1 MFLKFIKFL
10 ISITIIMYQSAL
22 YSQSISSNKFDSKN
36 FSKYF
41 SGIIAF
47 ENQNNS
53 DALKFFDS
61 SKILLNEHNPYLK
74 KYISSLVLE
83 NKISR
88 AINLIKNNK
97 EKKNINFFD
106 AYFLLFIDSLKRDDF
121 NNADKFLIKA
131 FRYVKKDELNLAILE
146 TLKQYI
152 HVFQEKEFLKDEKNF
167 GNLSLIAKTFQKC
180 FLNDPKTDSHFV
192 NLVEKVDEDFSRYKF
207 FYINYLI
214 SEDRIIEANKIVKNI
229 NSINSTLLL
238 SQAKNWLDED
248 NSIKFNNVFSCQ
260 NPNDIISEFL
270 FLISN
275 LYSSYD
281 NLEKSNFY
289 LNLSNYLN
297 PKFKF
302 NLTLIAE
309 NYYNEDDYIESKK
322 ILLKFN
328 KNDGIYNWYQIKK
341 RAKIIYQSDGEE
353 ESISFIISKFN
364 TIKDPSIRIVYDMA
378 NILKNFK
385 KFETAIGYYNEVI
398 SKTKKFDIS
407 YAELLYRRGGCYER
421 IREYNKSDQ
430 DLLKSLEIKPND
442 AYVLNYLAYSWLERN
457 YKIEVAIEMLE
468 RAHKEERND
477 PYILDSIGWAYYL
490 IGDFIKAEKFLTQAI
505 KLMPDDPI
513 VNDHY
518 GDILWMMD
526 RKIQARYY
534 WKSVLAIEDAD
545 EDMKKNIND
554 KLLFREYVLIYKI
567 KQLIILLLIK
577 LRTY

>member
-10 ISITIIMYQSAL
+10 VFIIIIMYQSAL
-22 YSQSISSNKFDSKN
+22 YSQSISSNKFNSKN

-61 SKILLNEHNPYLK
+61 SKILLNEHDPYLK

-88 AINLIKNNK
+88 AINLIKSNK

-106 AYFLLFIDSLKRDDF
+106 AYFLLFIDSLKRGDF
-121 NNADKFLIKA
+121 NNADKSLRKA
-131 FRYVKKDELNLAILE
+131 FEYVKKDEINLAILE

-289 LNLSNYLN
+289 LNLSNFLN
-297 PKFKF
+297 PKFIF
-302 NLTLIAE
+302 NLSLVAE
-309 NYYNEDDYIESKK
+309 NYYLNNNFEKAKK
-322 ILLKFN
+322 ILKVFKKEDN
-328 KNDGIYNWYQIKK
+328 FYYWYRVKIE
-341 RAKIIYQSDGEE
+341 AKIIAKKKNLNQSLNYVV
-353 ESISFIISKFN
+353 SKFN
-364 TIKDPSIRIVYDMA
+364 EINNPDDKMIFDLANFYKNSKEYELSIKYYT
-378 NILKNFK
+378 NILKNLEDESILK
-385 KFETAIGYYNEVI
+385 
-398 SKTKKFDIS
+398 SD
-407 YAELLYRRGGCYER
+407 LLYRRGGSFER
-421 IREYNKSDQ
+421 MGNYKKADE
-430 DLLKSLEIKPND
+430 DLLKSLKINPDEP
-442 AYVLNYLAYSWLERN
+442 YVLNYLAYSWLERD
-457 YKIEVAIEMLE
+457 YKINEAIEMLE
-468 RAHKEERND
+468 NAYSEEKND
-477 PYILDSIGWAYYL
+477 PYIIDSIGWGYFLLNDYL
-490 IGDFIKAEKFLTQAI
+490 KAEKFLRRALE
-505 KLMPDDPI
+505 LMPEDPI

-518 GDILWMMD
+518 GDILWKLD
-526 RKIQARYY
+526 RKIEARYF
-534 WKSVLAIEDAD
+534 WNNVLKMDDAEKEMID
-545 EDMKKNIND
+545 NIN
-554 KLLFREYVLIYKI
+554 IKI
-567 KQLIILLLIK
+567 VDGLKK
-577 LRTY
+577 S